1 MEVSRHDVVAQL
13 EQKFKDETWNRVA
26 LYDISCHEE
35 QARNAKYKWALFRMT
50 VLFWLTSFLVSQNSF
65 PADRS
70 TQLVKCW
77 TAREVSG
84 SSPRPDQHSGS

>member
-35 QARNAKYKWALFRMT
+35 QARSAKYKWALS
-50 VLFWLTSFLVSQNSF
+50 VWLFY
-65 PADRS
+65 
-70 TQLVKCW
+70 
-77 TAREVSG
+77 SG
-84 SSPRPDQHSGS
+84 